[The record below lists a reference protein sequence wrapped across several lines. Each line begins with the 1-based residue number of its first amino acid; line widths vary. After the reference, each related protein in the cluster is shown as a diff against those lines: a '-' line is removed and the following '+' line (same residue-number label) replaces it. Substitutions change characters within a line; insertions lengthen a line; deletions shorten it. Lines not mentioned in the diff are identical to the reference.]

1 MEHCAEHE
9 GRGQCIMVAKKDA
22 EAAHKR
28 LDAIVVE
35 VGKKLPTWVFTTC
48 LSLLVVTF
56 GGIFGLLISINTN
69 VADISKVQTQMLARE
84 EYRDR
89 GKT

>member
-1 MEHCAEHE
+1 
-9 GRGQCIMVAKKDA
+9 MVAKKDA
-22 EAAHKR
+22 ESAHKR
-28 LDAIVVE
+28 LDAISAE

-48 LSLLVVTF
+48 LSLLVITF

-69 VADISKVQTQMLARE
+69 VAEISKVQTQMLARE

-89 GKT
+89 VKQ